1 MGNLFENIVK
11 FFMRNMG
18 LRKKVNN
25 YLVIVYY
32 SCVFVWR
39 LPVEFSQY
47 MHARLKE
54 LGKNPKQLNAEI
66 DIRFVVKQNK

>member
-1 MGNLFENIVK
+1 MGKLSENIVK
-11 FFMRNMG
+11 LLLRNMG
-18 LRKKVNN
+18 LRKRVNN
-25 YLVIVYY
+25 VFFVYY

-66 DIRFVVKQNK
+66 DLRFVVKQK